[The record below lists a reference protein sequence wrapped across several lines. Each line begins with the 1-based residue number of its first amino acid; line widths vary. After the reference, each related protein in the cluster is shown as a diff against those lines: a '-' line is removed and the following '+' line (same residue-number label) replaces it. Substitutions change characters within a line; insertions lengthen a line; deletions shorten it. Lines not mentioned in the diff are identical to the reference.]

1 MAFVNV
7 FGCLGLHDVEF
18 SGQVEEVVVEV
29 RVGHDLDGVVVLIL
43 VQILQ
48 TQNNHSFFSPGS
60 ASSFS

>member
-7 FGCLGLHDVEF
+7 FGSLGLHDVEF

-29 RVGHDLDGVVVLIL
+29 RVGHDLDDVIVLVL

-48 TQNNHSFFSPGS
+48 PQNNP
-60 ASSFS
+60 SFSRPRDLGPVP

>member
-29 RVGHDLDGVVVLIL
+29 RVGHDLDDVIVLVL

-48 TQNNHSFFSPGS
+48 PQNNPSISWPRDL
-60 ASSFS
+60 A